1 MTCLKKCLK
10 DGKVRVN
17 ILVSCFLRIYIRLIC
32 VLIVVTQRKIAN
44 INVVSDSIPLI
55 RTYGRIYLTN
65 ENAIIVDL
73 AAEDLKFVVSSSAVL
88 FVVTNILI

>member
-1 MTCLKKCLK
+1 M
-10 DGKVRVN
+10 
-17 ILVSCFLRIYIRLIC
+17 
-32 VLIVVTQRKIAN
+32 VTQRKIAN

-73 AAEDLKFVVSSSAVL
+73 AAEDLKFVVSSSFVL
-88 FVVTNILI
+88 FVDSPFCGNKHFNLTPGDDDYWFVVYDSESSDEEDD

>member
-44 INVVSDSIPLI
+44 INVVSDSIPFI
-55 RTYGRIYLTN
+55 RTYGCIYLTTK
-65 ENAIIVDL
+65 NAIIVDL
-73 AAEDLKFVVSSSAVL
+73 AAEELKFVVSSSAVL
-88 FVVTNILI
+88 FVV